1 MATTSPGPAAADLS
15 ARQVRLVLQ
24 ALGRASNRQEAVHR
38 ARKAIRR
45 LRSLLAL
52 GGETF
57 GPSLE
62 PIDKRLKRL
71 AQSLSALRDAHV
83 AAQTALVLA
92 KDGDADAWRQLAC
105 ALESRCDALLA
116 QALIKDQA
124 FSMRRSRV
132 RKIAEQIA
140 ALPWHQLSRHD
151 LHGALVRSAR
161 RARKAAAT
169 ADSTRSP
176 GDMHRWRRR
185 VRHLRFQ
192 LEALGKIPGCED
204 VHFDGTL
211 GAKKATARTLGKLTD
226 KLGWCQDLQVLKS
239 ASRGI
244 ADPALMSQLKERI
257 EREFKAL
264 GRQGRRR

>member
-1 MATTSPGPAAADLS
+1 MVTRSPGLAAAELS
-15 ARQVRLVLQ
+15 ARQVRLVQ
-24 ALGRASNRQEAVHR
+24 RALGRDRNRQEAVHR

-52 GGETF
+52 GSETF

-71 AQSLSALRDAHV
+71 AQSLSVLRDAHV
-83 AAQTALVLA
+83 AAETALVLA
-92 KDGDADAWRQLAC
+92 EDGDADAWRQLAC
-105 ALESRCDALLA
+105 TLERRCDALLA
-116 QALIKDQA
+116 QALIKDPT
-124 FSMRRSRV
+124 FSIRRSRV

-151 LHGALVRSAR
+151 LQGALLRSAR

-169 ADSTRSP
+169 ANSTRSP

-204 VHFDGTL
+204 VHFDGPH

-244 ADPALMSQLKERI
+244 ADPVLMSRLKQRM
-257 EREFKAL
+257 ERELKL
-264 GRQGRRR
+264 LKR